1 MKRHWAKPAVVVVN
15 SRCEGEPPDSMFL
28 TPDPTKNCF
37 YGGGGNIP
45 GYQGGIA
52 ACHSAGLHTIQDT
65 LAYSSMST
73 YINTYSV
80 PPYIYKRDAEPMWGC
95 SSAAYV
101 RETATTD
108 VRAYV
113 RCDINNSRDSLFFS
127 VELPALMERPDVASI
142 TIYSNCGGGMNWVI
156 VEQPKP

>member
-1 MKRHWAKPAVVVVN
+1 MKRHWDKLAVVVVN

-52 ACHSAGLHTIQDT
+52 ACHTAGLYTIQDT

-95 SSAAYV
+95 SSGAYV
-101 RETATTD
+101 CAR
-108 VRAYV
+108 
-113 RCDINNSRDSLFFS
+113 L
-127 VELPALMERPDVASI
+127 LRPTCARMFVAI
-142 TIYSNCGGGMNWVI
+142 FIIRGTVCFLVWNC
-156 VEQPKP
+156 PR